1 MKWKMIP
8 TLTGIKPL
16 WQHRFMIKIYGS
28 PRSSA
33 GRVFWMLEEL
43 NLPYEAVKIN
53 MREKEHKG
61 DAYLKL
67 NPNGKVPCLAEGE
80 FVIWESVAINNYLAE
95 KYAPHLLGATP
106 EIRGTVQQWNL
117 WSMLELQKPIIDIF
131 IQKVFIPEDRR
142 DLALIEKSQKSC
154 PPLFKILNDALS
166 SKKYLGGD
174 TVTVADFNMASVVN
188 ITKAIEMDISAYK
201 NIGGWMDALTQRP
214 AFQKYSKLE

>member
-1 MKWKMIP
+1 MIP

-28 PRSSA
+28 PKSSA

-67 NPNGKVPCLAEGE
+67 NPNGKVPCLTEGE

-95 KYAPHLLGATP
+95 KYAPQLLGTTP
-106 EIRGTVQQWNL
+106 EDRGIVQQWSL

-131 IQKVFIPEDRR
+131 IQKVFVPEDRR
-142 DLALIEKSQKSC
+142 DLALIERSQKSC
-154 PPLFKILNDALS
+154 PPLFRILDNALS
-166 SKKYLGGD
+166 SRKYLAGD
-174 TVTVADFNMASVVN
+174 AFTVADLNMASVVV
-188 ITKAIEMDISAYK
+188 IATPIQMDISEYK
-201 NIGGWMDALTQRP
+201 NISGWMDALTQRP
-214 AFQKYSKLE
+214 SFKKYIKLE